1 MIAVWRGLRYID
13 PMATRPELRE
23 ELLRLPLE
31 EREALAEEL
40 FRSLGEEA
48 GDAQWEAVWSD
59 EIARRLAQVARGE
72 VELVDADEVHAE
84 LQQALKSLRG

>member
-1 MIAVWRGLRYID
+1 MIAVYCGLSYTD
-13 PMATRPELRE
+13 PMATQPELRE
-23 ELLRLPLE
+23 ELMRLPLE

-40 FRSLGEEA
+40 FRSLGDEA
-48 GDAQWEAVWSD
+48 GNAHWEAAWSD

-72 VELVDADEVHAE
+72 VELACADEVHAE